1 MPREPDRDDLS
12 YVWDMLRYAYT
23 VRRLVKG
30 RSFDEFSRNEEFRLS
45 VERAVEII
53 GESARHV
60 SEEFEQAH
68 THIPWRLIRAQR
80 HILAHDYGDVIPEK
94 LWDVATAK
102 IPELISQ
109 LEALLPS
116 DMLPADQ

>member
-1 MPREPDRDDLS
+1 M
-12 YVWDMLRYAYT
+12 
-23 VRRLVKG
+23 
-30 RSFDEFSRNEEFRLS
+30 
-45 VERAVEII
+45 EII

-60 SEEFEQAH
+60 SKEFEQAKAN
-68 THIPWRLIRAQR
+68 IPWRLIRAQR

-94 LWDVATAK
+94 LWDVATTK

-109 LEALLPS
+109 LEALLPP